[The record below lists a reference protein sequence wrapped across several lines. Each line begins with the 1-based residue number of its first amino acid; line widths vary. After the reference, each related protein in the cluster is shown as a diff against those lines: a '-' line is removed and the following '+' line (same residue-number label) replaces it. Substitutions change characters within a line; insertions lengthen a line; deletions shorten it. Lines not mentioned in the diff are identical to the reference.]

1 MQYFSVFHACIFKK
15 EVKDMIFRLHREG
28 GSLPLD
34 DNFLIC
40 FPDRKNNFKEVL
52 NTGNIVFLGQDEG
65 SMDSRPV
72 CAAAA
77 EKDSDGRF
85 ELRLLAVQKDRN
97 AAVLVPEL
105 LEHFLE
111 ALASKHEN
119 GVFCVRKSLLSE
131 NTGALLAPVFK
142 GSEAVDVNINWNK
155 TERPDDEF
163 LTRPFIYNDITDV
176 PGVSVGQVTKHTD
189 THHTGVTVILPCY
202 GNIYDRKPVGASFVL
217 NGFGKTDGTVQVD
230 ELGTL
235 ETPIALTNT
244 LCVGR
249 AADGLIE
256 YTLREGER
264 CGEKITTINP
274 VVGETNDSGLSQ
286 IAERI
291 ITTDD
296 VLTAIGRSGKHP
308 ELGSVGAGSGTVCFG
323 LKGGIGSASRR
334 ISFGKEVFTLGALVQ
349 SNFGRLPDLM
359 IHGIPVGTEIEK
371 RQAEIDSSSPEKGSI
386 MVVIGTDLPLTARQL
401 RRVLKRAGS
410 ALARLGSYYGHGSGD
425 VFLGFTNG
433 NFHPDQ
439 GEKQLQVLRS
449 FPENRMDLVFRPAV
463 EAVEEAILRSLLYA
477 VWKWNKDAGRNSV
490 HCLMEYKDL
499 VPADVMALLK

>member
-1 MQYFSVFHACIFKK
+1 
-15 EVKDMIFRLHREG
+15 MIFRLHREG

-142 GSEAVDVNINWNK
+142 GSEAGDVNINWNK
-155 TERPDDEF
+155 TEKPDDEF

-359 IHGIPVGTEIEK
+359 IH
-371 RQAEIDSSSPEKGSI
+371 
-386 MVVIGTDLPLTARQL
+386 LPLTARQL

-499 VPADVMALLK
+499 VPANVMALLK